1 MNVRLASAYGWQSSW
16 LELNAN
22 AMEHRAA
29 AQLRRCKSIRADKQM
44 VLQRAGRNGKNR
56 DRLLGGE

>member
-1 MNVRLASAYGWQSSW
+1 VNVRLASAYGWQRSW
-16 LELNAN
+16 LGLNAP
-22 AMEHRAA
+22 AMEHRAVG
-29 AQLRRCKSIRADKQM
+29 QLRRCKCIRADKQM